1 MRHAG
6 CDRDPHDHRIVQGIA
21 TGGVRF
27 PQPAAHACMEPSGT
41 IRAKAGQSGSDD
53 RASREAKSR
62 TAARPYQ
69 HGDLVWPGNAPS
81 GVLRD
86 GRLMPGRRRAR
97 PRAIERREKRDSGQ
111 LRPATRITGRSGH
124 AESESYGDI
133 PPSPETYSSTA
144 TSLATW
150 RELLEALEAPLDE
163 PCGRTERPHLVT
175 HPLGIAPGFVD
186 SLLMGVV
193 VETELQGAFSSSL
206 GPTQPW
212 CRTTKW
218 AFRSR

>member
-1 MRHAG
+1 MLVSG
-6 CDRDPHDHRIVQGIA
+6 QGQVWWVIQFA
-21 TGGVRF
+21 TRLMGN
-27 PQPAAHACMEPSGT
+27 CKPSGT

-62 TAARPYQ
+62 TAARPDQ
-69 HGDLVWPGNAPS
+69 PHDLVWPGNAPS

-97 PRAIERREKRDSGQ
+97 PRAIERRQERDSGP

-124 AESESYGDI
+124 AGSESYGDI
-133 PPSPETYSSTA
+133 PPSLETCSSTA
-144 TSLATW
+144 DSLTTSRPRGGNSSKLW
-150 RELLEALEAPLDE
+150 RRLWTSRAAGQKL
-163 PCGRTERPHLVT
+163 PHLVT